1 MLLSRGYPPCRRP
14 PVDGW
19 DGVVDKFIG
28 DSAMVVFGRGWMG
41 GVVDKFIGDSAMVV
55 FGVPEPGPRDAA
67 NALDGARAKL
77 AGVVSW
83 NGERG
88 ATGDDAVRI
97 GVGVHWGR
105 VFRGAVGDTSRLEF
119 TMLGDTVNVA
129 ARLEEATKRAG
140 FPLVVSDALLMAAGL
155 DPTAEDGWVA
165 LPDTAI
171 RGRDGDVRH
180 YGRS

>member
-1 MLLSRGYPPCRRP
+1 MEPEALCCFLADIRHVVARA
-14 PVDGW
+14 VDGW
-19 DGVVDKFIG
+19 D
-28 DSAMVVFGRGWMG
+28 